1 MMGNAHVDSDKI
13 LVSYNVSSLFTNV
26 PVGEVVSI
34 IYERFRK
41 DETMEDRTFLS
52 LERTAELLEMCL
64 RSVYFSYGGN
74 FYEQKEGMAMG
85 SPVCAVVANLSWNS
99 LRSWHWRWH

>member
-1 MMGNAHVDSDKI
+1 MMGNAHVESDKI

-34 IYERFRK
+34 INERLRK

-52 LERTAELLEMCL
+52 LERTAELPEMCL
-64 RSVYFSYGGN
+64 RSIHFSYGGN
-74 FYEQKEGMAMG
+74 FYDNWCHDRVTMG
-85 SPVCAVVANLSWNS
+85 IQQNNVS
-99 LRSWHWRWH
+99 

>member
-1 MMGNAHVDSDKI
+1 MMGNAHVESDEI

-34 IYERFRK
+34 INERLRK

-52 LERTAELLEMCL
+52 LEQTAELLEM
-64 RSVYFSYGGN
+64 
-74 FYEQKEGMAMG
+74 
-85 SPVCAVVANLSWNS
+85 
-99 LRSWHWRWH
+99 